1 MQCTATSKHS
11 RARCQRPAIPG
22 GTVCTTHGGSAPA
35 VKRAA
40 QRRLLAMIDPAMDAL
55 LRAVEECD
63 EWPTKVRA
71 AIAVLDRAGFGPTTA
86 LRVEDGVEEYANLSG
101 DELKQRALA
110 IVKKAAA

>member
-1 MQCTATSKHS
+1 MRCSAQSKTTGEQCRNVPIA
-11 RARCQRPAIPG
+11 G
-22 GTVCTTHGGSAPA
+22 GTVCVIHGGSAPA
-35 VKRAA
+35 VKLAA

-86 LRVEDGVEEYANLSG
+86 LRVEEGGNDYADLSSE
-101 DELKQRALA
+101 ELKQRALA
-110 IVKKAAA
+110 IVQKAAS